1 MTIKTRSKTIS
12 SRMSMST
19 PSHSTLYDSC
29 SSSHVR
35 HSPRIKNVRCS
46 IQTPN
51 MHQSKSHTYNINS
64 KRMSTRSSTKH
75 FITLTKNNCSTTRT
89 RSQSKFIQKYSEYT
103 GADVSFNE

>member
-12 SRMSMST
+12 SRMSVST

-35 HSPRIKNVRCS
+35 HSPRIKNVRSS

-51 MHQSKSHTYNINS
+51 MHQSNSRTYNINS
-64 KRMSTRSSTKH
+64 RRMNTRSSAKY
-75 FITLTKNNCSTTRT
+75 FNTLTNDYCSMTRT